1 MRSFID
7 LISDFSHYA
16 TSWLFSPKAGAIGD
30 LSNLVFFQRI
40 YAFLNDEIDE
50 FMNNFMGRSMKL
62 VGTAALLLL
71 TIWVLYQGY
80 RIMTGISR
88 ESMSA
93 FTLQAARNAFII
105 LTATSMALFGED
117 LSEVLSQT
125 LPNGIHFFVTGQSG
139 SPYEQIDHSLGYM
152 QLALTSI
159 DAIQTGGDLGLEDAK
174 TRAKWFTGI
183 GVGLPAVL
191 AGSMLM
197 LFRLAIALFV
207 GFGPIFIMC
216 LMFDYTKQMFHKWL
230 MLGIGTMFSL
240 AVMSFTVTLALDAI
254 LAVTASFW
262 AGKLL
267 LGSNPE
273 GVTSVAMQQGGL
285 GLFMTALIVSA
296 PPMAAAFFQGTI
308 GQFAAYNQFGQNA
321 ASGGGGGGQRLPD
334 GRPLGGGSSPTNQ
347 SVADQS
353 TMSRPHSTF
362 SNDPS
367 VNPKIS
373 GGQQTSLSSNSLG
386 QGKHGAAT
394 QGKPSGPAET

>member
-1 MRSFID
+1 MRSPID
-7 LISDFSHYA
+7 LIADLSHFG
-16 TSWLFSPKAGAIGD
+16 TKWLFSPKAGAIGD

-117 LSEVLSQT
+117 LSQVLSQT

-321 ASGGGGGGQRLPD
+321 ASGGGGGGGQRLPD
-334 GRPLGGGSSPTNQ
+334 GRPLGSSGGSSPINDATT
-347 SVADQS
+347 SHS
-353 TMSRPHSTF
+353 SRGNPSQTF

-367 VNPKIS
+367 VNPKFTQANPNTAPVDTVKS
-373 GGQQTSLSSNSLG
+373 GSR
-386 QGKHGAAT
+386 HG
-394 QGKPSGPAET
+394 S

>member
-1 MRSFID
+1 MRDPID
-7 LISDFSHYA
+7 LIADISHHG
-16 TSWLFSPKAGAIGD
+16 TNWLFSPKVGAIGD
-30 LSNLVFFQRI
+30 LSNLIFFQRI

-117 LSEVLSQT
+117 LSQVLSQT

-174 TRAKWFTGI
+174 TRAKWFTGV

-191 AGSMLM
+191 AGSILM

-216 LMFDYTKQMFHKWL
+216 LMFDHTKQMFHKWL

-285 GLFMTALIVSA
+285 GLFMSALIISST
-296 PPMAAAFFQGTI
+296 PMAAAFFQGTI
-308 GQFAAYNQFGQNA
+308 GSIATYNQFGANA
-321 ASGGGGGGQRLPD
+321 
-334 GRPLGGGSSPTNQ
+334 GSSGAAPRG
-347 SVADQS
+347 SDG
-353 TMSRPHSTF
+353 
-362 SNDPS
+362 
-367 VNPKIS
+367 NPKGGMPINANSNATAHGNAVQMPSSSNNPAYNPAIANSQQAQIS
-373 GGQQTSLSSNSLG
+373 GGRGLASKAG
-386 QGKHGAAT
+386 G
-394 QGKPSGPAET
+394 EV